1 MKKEA
6 GYTLLEMLISFSLF
20 LMMMSFVPIIIKM
33 TKEHQETSVSL
44 STLEWDLF
52 VQQLTSEIR
61 TGHQVECSHQKL
73 TFVNDSH
80 QTVTYEKYGNMIRRR
95 VNGNGHEVA
104 LQNISSAQFIKVHQ
118 GVLIQIKDLESRL
131 YAERMSLFNREGIEM
146 GS

>member
-52 VQQLTSEIR
+52 VQQLTLEIR
-61 TGHQVECSHQKL
+61 AGHQVECSNQKL
-73 TFVNDSH
+73 TFVNDYN
-80 QTVTYEKYGNMIRRR
+80 QMVTYEKYGNMIRRR
-95 VNGNGHEVA
+95 VNGTGHEVV
-104 LQNISSAQFIKVHQ
+104 LQNVSSAQFIKVPQ

-131 YAERMSLFNREGIEM
+131 YAERMSLFSREGMEA

>member
-52 VQQLTSEIR
+52 VQQLTSELR
-61 TGHQVECSHQKL
+61 AGHQVECSDQKL
-73 TFVNDSH
+73 TFVNDYDQMIS
-80 QTVTYEKYGNMIRRR
+80 YEKYGNMIRRR
-95 VNGNGHEVA
+95 VDGAGHDVA
-104 LQNISSAQFIKVHQ
+104 LQNISSVQFIKVPQ
-118 GVLIQIKDLESRL
+118 GVLIQIKDLEKRL
-131 YAERMSLFNREGIEM
+131 YAERMSLFNREGMET